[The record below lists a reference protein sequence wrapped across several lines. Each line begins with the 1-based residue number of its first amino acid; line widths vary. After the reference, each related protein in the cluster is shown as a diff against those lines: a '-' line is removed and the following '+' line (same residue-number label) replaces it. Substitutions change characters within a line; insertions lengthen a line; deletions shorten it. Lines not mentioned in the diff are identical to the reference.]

1 MSLFPVLLRMLPTF
15 LRKLHG
21 VYAAAVFV
29 VVVLLIFCPLL
40 IAMPTLA
47 ARRAIG
53 RLAVRAW
60 MLISAMP
67 FRVRGLERLP
77 DGPCIVIC
85 NHASYLDGILLTAAL
100 PPHFTFFVQH
110 GAADWPYIGLIVR
123 RMGCQFVNRTS
134 PREAAKATKAL
145 IDRARAGESF
155 AIFPEGTFRAAPVL
169 LPFQSGAF
177 LIAARA
183 GVPVVPTVIR
193 GSRTMLGEGR
203 KLFTW
208 SAIEIQ
214 FLAPL
219 RASGDS
225 REAADT
231 LSVTA
236 RAVMLA
242 NCGEADGSHAAP
254 AVKVAS

>member
-1 MSLFPVLLRMLPTF
+1 MLPTF
-15 LRKLHG
+15 FRKLHG

-29 VVVLLIFCPLL
+29 IVVLLLFCPLL
-40 IAMPTLA
+40 IVLPTLG
-47 ARRAIG
+47 ARRATG

-60 MLISAMP
+60 MHLSLMP
-67 FRVRGLERLP
+67 FRVRGLQQLP

-110 GAADWPYIGLIVR
+110 GAADWPYIGLILR
-123 RMGCQFVNRTS
+123 RMGCQFVNRSS
-134 PREAAKATKAL
+134 PREAAKATKTL

-183 GVPVVPTVIR
+183 AVPVVPAVIR
-193 GSRTMLGEGR
+193 GSRALLGEGR
-203 KLFTW
+203 RLFSW
-208 SAIEIQ
+208 SAVDIDL
-214 FLAPL
+214 FAPL
-219 RASGDS
+219 SAHGDS

-242 NCGEADGSHAAP
+242 HCGEADGSLPAP
-254 AVKVAS
+254 PVRVAG